1 MFKKA
6 TKGEIKTW
14 MLGDIFITIMLF
26 VSSFAMFQKYSE
38 EVKDPD
44 IKLLIFGIIFLLI
57 GIFCVFFFYKMIL
70 AYRSYEERMAVLEKE
85 MEEERLQREAEE
97 QERIRR
103 EEEETQKFIEEYQ
116 KKVKEAEEQ
125 RQLEEQKKKT
135 GTKGN
140 K

>member
-1 MFKKA
+1 MFKRA
-6 TKGEIKTW
+6 TKNELKTW
-14 MLGDIFITIMLF
+14 MLGDIFITILLF
-26 VSSFAMFQKYSE
+26 VSAFALFQKYSE
-38 EVKDPD
+38 QIKNPD
-44 IKLLIFGIIFLLI
+44 IRLLIFGIIFLVI
-57 GIFCVFFFYKMIL
+57 GIFCIFFFYKMIL
-70 AYRSYEERMAVLEKE
+70 AFRSYEERMAILEKE

-125 RQLEEQKKKT
+125 RKLEEQKKIDESQ
-135 GTKGN
+135 GN

>member
-6 TKGEIKTW
+6 TKNELKTW

-26 VSSFAMFQKYSE
+26 VSSFALFQKYSE
-38 EVKDPD
+38 QVKEPD
-44 IKLLIFGIIFLLI
+44 IRLLIFGIIFI
-57 GIFCVFFFYKMIL
+57 IVGIFCIFFFYKMIM
-70 AYRSYEERMAVLEKE
+70 AYRTYEERMAVLEKE

-116 KKVKEAEEQ
+116 RKVKEAEEQ
-125 RQLEEQKKKT
+125 RKLEEQQKPN
-135 GTKGN
+135 GTGN